1 MYTERDMEDIRRR
14 IRRDWL
20 ALALAAIVL
29 LAAYVAGMLLRVK
42 PMMLAAGVLLVV
54 AVIFLFL
61 FFLLPDLRYRRFL
74 MEMGEGLMREACGNV
89 LSVSDEPELQDG
101 ARVLRVHLMLD
112 EPRDERILYLNA
124 SKRERFPGVGT
135 WVRLQL
141 CGRHIAEVLEAREP
155 S

>member
-1 MYTERDMEDIRRR
+1 
-14 IRRDWL
+14 
-20 ALALAAIVL
+20 
-29 LAAYVAGMLLRVK
+29 
-42 PMMLAAGVLLVV
+42 
-54 AVIFLFL
+54 
-61 FFLLPDLRYRRFL
+61 
-74 MEMGEGLMREACGNV
+74 MEMGEGLVREACGNV

-112 EPRDERILYLNA
+112 DPRDERILYLNA
-124 SKRERFPGVGT
+124 SKRERFPGAGT

>member
-61 FFLLPDLRYRRFL
+61 YFLLPDLRYRRFL
-74 MEMGEGLMREACGNV
+74 MEMGE
-89 LSVSDEPELQDG
+89 
-101 ARVLRVHLMLD
+101 
-112 EPRDERILYLNA
+112 
-124 SKRERFPGVGT
+124 
-135 WVRLQL
+135 
-141 CGRHIAEVLEAREP
+141 
-155 S
+155 